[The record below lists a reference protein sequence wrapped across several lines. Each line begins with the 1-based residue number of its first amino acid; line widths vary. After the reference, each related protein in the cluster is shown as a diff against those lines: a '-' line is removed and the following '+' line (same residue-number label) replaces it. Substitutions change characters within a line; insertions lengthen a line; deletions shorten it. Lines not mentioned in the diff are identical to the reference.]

1 MVLYSGCEFLPL
13 LTHFLLKGLLVASS
27 FSGIIGPFNQL
38 SGIQLNNVMRKDE
51 NIITSFFSL

>member
-1 MVLYSGCEFLPL
+1 M
-13 LTHFLLKGLLVASS
+13 ASS